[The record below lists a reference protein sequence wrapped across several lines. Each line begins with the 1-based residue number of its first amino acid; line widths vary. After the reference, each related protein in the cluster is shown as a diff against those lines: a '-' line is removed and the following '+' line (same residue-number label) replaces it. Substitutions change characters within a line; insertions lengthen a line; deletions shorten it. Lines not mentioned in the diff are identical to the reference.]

1 MSSFMVV
8 GDIDLP
14 IVIEFIGGSHFF
26 VLIEVYENWYMVG
39 TWKVWQSRVKRA
51 LSLKSLKF
59 PSS

>member
-26 VLIEVYENWYMVG
+26 VLIEVRFYV
-39 TWKVWQSRVKRA
+39 
-51 LSLKSLKF
+51 LKSF
-59 PSS
+59 